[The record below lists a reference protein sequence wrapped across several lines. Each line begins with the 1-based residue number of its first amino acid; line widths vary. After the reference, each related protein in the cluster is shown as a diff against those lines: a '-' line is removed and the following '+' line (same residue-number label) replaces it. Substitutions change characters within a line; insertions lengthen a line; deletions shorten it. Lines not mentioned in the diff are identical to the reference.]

1 MLVLLWIIYT
11 ACCCYGVSR
20 AIDWFPAQFAREE
33 SELIN
38 AIIRQHEA
46 GQPVTFAT
54 LPVDDTPAAGIKF
67 WRLPDF
73 KFRNLLVILCVV
85 LVNISAVFC
94 LGDTYRALAWTIFG
108 GGLLALAFIDA
119 RIKMLPDA
127 LTLPL
132 LWLGLLIQLFPETRT
147 VGLELSVIGVLAG
160 YVPLWLFSQA
170 YRLIRKRQGLGMGD
184 LKLLAAMGAWSGA
197 AVLPVVILTAS
208 VTALV
213 GYGLLR
219 IYRKDPEILKAELP
233 FGPWIIIGYAMAL
246 IVLA

>member
-54 LPVDDTPAAGIKF
+54 LPVDDTPAAGSGF

-73 KFRNLLVILCVV
+73 KFRNLLVMLCVV

-184 LKLLAAMGAWSGA
+184 LKLLAAAPKLQKLSLWGAGITDAGLDQLTPLVNLTDLGFRTRGNHDPHAGA
-197 AVLPVVILTAS
+197 RGHQGA
-208 VTALV
+208 
-213 GYGLLR
+213 
-219 IYRKDPEILKAELP
+219 
-233 FGPWIIIGYAMAL
+233 
-246 IVLA
+246 